1 MPRFALPL
9 IAGPA
14 GLFALLA
21 ALALAPGNEARP
33 TGTCPDAR
41 PRDLPGEARELRAGA
56 NVWSAWITYPPVA
69 DERITVLWR
78 VVGEATPDFSLA
90 GSDARGHRLAVTFGP
105 SPVLPQLRGGGLQW
119 PRQGREWGSRVLF
132 SDPGCWR
139 LRLDAGGNQ
148 GALTLLVR
156 RAA

>member
-1 MPRFALPL
+1 MRFALPL
-9 IAGPA
+9 VAGPV
-14 GLFALLA
+14 GLFALLG
-21 ALALAPGNEARP
+21 ALALASGNEARP
-33 TGTCPDAR
+33 TGTCPDAQ

-69 DERITVLWR
+69 NERITVLWR
-78 VVGEATPDFSLA
+78 AVGEATPDFSLA

-132 SDPGCWR
+132 SHPGCWR
-139 LRLDAGGNQ
+139 LRLNAGGNQ

>member
-1 MPRFALPL
+1 MPRLALPL
-9 IAGPA
+9 VAGPA

-21 ALALAPGNEARP
+21 VLALSPGNEARP

-41 PRDLPGEARELRAGA
+41 PRDLPGEARELRAGT

-69 DERITVLWR
+69 SERITVLWR
-78 VVGEATPDFSLA
+78 AVGEATPEFSLT
-90 GSDARGHRLAVTFGP
+90 GSDARGNRLAVTFGP

-132 SDPGCWR
+132 SHPGCWR
-139 LRLDAGGNQ
+139 LRLNAGGNP

-156 RAA
+156 RTA

>member
-1 MPRFALPL
+1 LPRLALPL
-9 IAGPA
+9 VAGPA

-21 ALALAPGNEARP
+21 VLALAPGNEARP
-33 TGTCPDAR
+33 TGTCPDTR

-69 DERITVLWR
+69 GERITVLWR
-78 VVGEATPDFSLA
+78 AVGEATPEFSLT

-119 PRQGREWGSRVLF
+119 PRQGREWGSRLLF
-132 SDPGCWR
+132 SHTGCWR

-148 GALTLLVR
+148 GAVTLLVR
-156 RAA
+156 RSA